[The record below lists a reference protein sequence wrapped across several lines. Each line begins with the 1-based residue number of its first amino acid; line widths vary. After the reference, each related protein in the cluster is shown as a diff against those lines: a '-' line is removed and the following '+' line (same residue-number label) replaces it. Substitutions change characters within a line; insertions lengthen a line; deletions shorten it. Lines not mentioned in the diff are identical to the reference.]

1 MSPSA
6 PTQRRFRGSDQS
18 EKIDLF
24 DYSRLPAP
32 KPRGRPVADDLSD
45 WCVTDD
51 WPEDVPVTPEEVDVF
66 EAWFGDILEE
76 LFGPN
81 GPDRA

>member
-1 MSPSA
+1 MSSSRSA
-6 PTQRRFRGSDQS
+6 QRRSGGPYRPA
-18 EKIDLF
+18 KIDLF
-24 DYSRLPAP
+24 DYSRLPEP

-45 WCVTDD
+45 WRVTDD

-76 LFGPN
+76 LFGPER
-81 GPDRA
+81 PDRA

>member
-1 MSPSA
+1 MSSSRSA
-6 PTQRRFRGSDQS
+6 HRRSGGPYRPA
-18 EKIDLF
+18 KIDLF
-24 DYSRLPAP
+24 DYCRMPKP

-45 WCVTDD
+45 WRVTDD

-76 LFGPN
+76 LFGPE
-81 GPDRA
+81 GPDRT